1 MDDQQRTCL
10 DQVETVLPLGMSM
23 SVFVCGLLKQVKKID
38 ACMDG
43 VCKLW
48 LVIGDHLALLHFLCL
63 LLYV

>member
-1 MDDQQRTCL
+1 MFRPNGGCIAPRY
-10 DQVETVLPLGMSM
+10 EYECEWC
-23 SVFVCGLLKQVKKID
+23 VCVWSAKKID